1 MVILDSLTGAEAL
14 DNLGLSEGAKALMP
28 SLVELPLASAS
39 DVSGLLNGD
48 VSGAYARLWELHGA
62 GLVECHPLGATKSK
76 VNRWWVTEHG
86 LDAVGFGGL
95 AWQQPWTLS
104 QVLDRLPSAEW
115 FYPVAFSLKSLGELR
130 NFQWFTG
137 ISWDAAARYDRGWV
151 AFFWSGILQVEGRL
165 RAALGQLA
173 GDLRSHSV
181 DGGAAWPALL
191 VFVACDEW
199 QQELVIQVARL
210 FGLED
215 MVQVWCVADGSVRGA
230 HSGAGRGG
238 WVFQEFEMRGMGG
251 WSWADRLADCLWSQG
266 YGGGSNR
273 LLSLVGEWPE
283 MRSVFAGRSL
293 GGDGNSKH
301 FLKVLRQ
308 LVDLKLVSRTGG
320 RKGRYRLTSRG
331 YWVMASRDRVP
342 NNVMLAG
349 VKGPVGA
356 SARRLALHEDGVMQM
371 VGSLSQ
377 GGLATGAGWRWWE
390 GLEGGAIVPDAMVY
404 VGDGPF
410 GPGWHF
416 VEYERY
422 VRGSFRAE
430 RKLRGYLAG
439 DRRER
444 WPLLIVVW
452 NEEVEAVF
460 HELGR
465 ANGLLMLTATMDR
478 LRRFGPAGN
487 SECWSMYGQR
497 VYLGSWGGGASGV

>member
-1 MVILDSLTGAEAL
+1 M
-14 DNLGLSEGAKALMP
+14 
-28 SLVELPLASAS
+28 
-39 DVSGLLNGD
+39 
-48 VSGAYARLWELHGA
+48 
-62 GLVECHPLGATKSK
+62 
-76 VNRWWVTEHG
+76 
-86 LDAVGFGGL
+86 
-95 AWQQPWTLS
+95 
-104 QVLDRLPSAEW
+104 
-115 FYPVAFSLKSLGELR
+115 
-130 NFQWFTG
+130 
-137 ISWDAAARYDRGWV
+137 
-151 AFFWSGILQVEGRL
+151 
-165 RAALGQLA
+165 
-173 GDLRSHSV
+173 
-181 DGGAAWPALL
+181 
-191 VFVACDEW
+191 
-199 QQELVIQVARL
+199 IQVTRL
-210 FGLED
+210 FGLEE

-230 HSGAGRGG
+230 NRGVGRGG
-238 WVFQEFEMRGMGG
+238 WVFQEFDMRDMGG

-283 MRSVFAGRSL
+283 MRSVFAGRCL

-308 LVDLKLVSRTGG
+308 LVDLRLVSRTGG
-320 RKGRYRLTSRG
+320 RKARYRLTSRG

-371 VGSLSQ
+371 VSSFSQ

-422 VRGSFRAE
+422 VRGTFRAE

-465 ANGLLMLTATMDR
+465 AAGLHDADGDDGPVEAVRAGREFGMLVDVRPEGVRGQLGRWRVRGLISAIRGAVWGFGRARVPYR
-478 LRRFGPAGN
+478 LLERSSGP
-487 SECWSMYGQR
+487 
-497 VYLGSWGGGASGV
+497 V

>member
-1 MVILDSLTGAEAL
+1 
-14 DNLGLSEGAKALMP
+14 MP

-62 GLVECHPLGATKSK
+62 ELVECHPLGATKSK

-86 LDAVGFGGL
+86 LDALGLGGL
-95 AWQQPWTLS
+95 AWQQPWTLG

-115 FYPVAFSLKSLGELR
+115 FYNLAFSMRGLGEFR

-151 AFFWSGILQVEGRL
+151 AFFWSGILQVEARL
-165 RAALGQLA
+165 RALLGQLA

-199 QQELVIQVARL
+199 QQELVIQVTRL

-230 HSGAGRGG
+230 HGGAGRGG
-238 WVFQEFEMRGMGG
+238 WVFQEFEMRDMGG
-251 WSWADRLADCLWSQG
+251 WSWPDRLADCLWSQG

-283 MRSVFAGRSL
+283 MRSVFAGRAL
-293 GGDGNSKH
+293 GGDVNSKH

-308 LVDLKLVSRTGG
+308 LVDLRLVSRTGG

-331 YWVMASRDRVP
+331 YWVMAARDRVP

-371 VGSLSQ
+371 VGSFSQ
-377 GGLATGAGWRWWE
+377 VGLVTGAGWRWWE

-422 VRGSFRAE
+422 VRGRFRAE

-452 NEEVEAVF
+452 NDEVEAVF

-465 ANGLLMLTATMDR
+465 AAGLMMLTATMDR
-478 LRRFGPAGN
+478 MRRFGPAGN
-487 SECWSMYGQR
+487 AECWSMYGQR